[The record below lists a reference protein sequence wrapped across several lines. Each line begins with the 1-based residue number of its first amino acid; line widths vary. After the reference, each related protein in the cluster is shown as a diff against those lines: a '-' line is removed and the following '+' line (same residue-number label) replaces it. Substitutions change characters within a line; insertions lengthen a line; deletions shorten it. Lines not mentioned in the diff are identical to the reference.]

1 MTKKI
6 TELTEDTSPASTN
19 MIEMVKDPSG
29 TPLSRKVAVSNL
41 HKNMTAFTGDSGS
54 GGVRGLVPAPAAGDA
69 AANKYLKSDG
79 TWATVSTSNT
89 SVLLV
94 QVFS

>member
-1 MTKKI
+1 MSNVTI
-6 TELTEDTSPASTN
+6 PNVEGGEDTSPAATVTIEIDDGTN
-19 MIEMVKDPSG
+19 SKYAK
-29 TPLSRKVAVSNL
+29 LSNL

-54 GGVRGLVPAPAAGDA
+54 GGAKGIVPAPAAGDA